1 MSVWV
6 ETTDDFETCFQL
18 RRVVFVD
25 EQDVPIEEEIDEYD
39 RTAIHLL
46 ARDERGPMGTARIVV
61 VGDTAKIGR
70 VCVLA
75 KARGQGLG
83 DALIRKALEI
93 AGGLEGVTQAKLGAQ
108 IQAIGF
114 YAALGFDV
122 TGPTYLDAGIEHRD
136 MVRSVP

>member
-1 MSVWV
+1 VSVWV

-18 RRVVFVD
+18 RRVVFID

-46 ARDERGPMGTARIVV
+46 ARDESGPVGTARIVV
-61 VGDTAKIGR
+61 AGDTAKIGR

-75 KARGQGLG
+75 TARGRGVG
-83 DALIRKALEI
+83 AALIRKALEI

-108 IQAIGF
+108 VQAIGF

-122 TGPTYLDAGIEHRD
+122 SGPTYLDAGIEHRD
-136 MVRSVP
+136 MARSVP